1 MRWRDWLG
9 VGERRW
15 PKDADEEVLRPAKTL
30 WDWLQLLIVPVILVG
45 VSLWWSSSQNS
56 RDKSRAEQVRQDTA
70 LSDYIQRMSGL
81 MLHEK
86 LLTAKP
92 PNPLSGQPALAVIAR
107 TVTLTSLRLLDGERR
122 GKVVLF
128 LREASLIINQD
139 SGPRVWLK
147 DADLSGADLTFA
159 DLRGADLSGADLTFA
174 DLRGAD
180 LSGAALRGA
189 DLTDADLRGADLP
202 RANLFQ
208 AALRGAFL
216 RDADLTGATLTGAYL
231 TFADLRGADL
241 PDANLSGAFVTGA
254 DLEDADL
261 RGADLT
267 GATLTGAD
275 LTDAKLRGAKGLPK
289 TTP

>member
-107 TVTLTSLRLLDGERR
+107 TVTLTTLRLLDGERR

-147 DADLSGADLTFA
+147 D
-159 DLRGADLSGADLTFA
+159 ADLSGADLTFA

-241 PDANLSGAFVTGA
+241 PDATLSGAFVTGA